1 MTADNPRERPWPDAT
16 LGTKGAVLAFLGF
29 LHTTAVNKLVGLTEE
44 QARHAPLPTSPSV
57 SALGIVKHLTAV
69 QRQHFQIHIGRA
81 DLPALWSH
89 DDTTAEFRIGPGET
103 VAGVVAAFDA
113 EWATS
118 RYTLAG
124 ADWTFPTEAYGRPV
138 VIGRLVVDVLQETA
152 RHVGQLDVVRELI
165 DGSTGE

>member
-1 MTADNPRERPWPDAT
+1 MTADPLRERPWPDGA
-16 LGTKGAVLAFLGF
+16 LGTEAAVLEFLEF
-29 LHTTAVNKLVGLTEE
+29 LHTTAVNKLAGLRED

-69 QRQHFQIHIGRA
+69 QRQHVQIHIGRA
-81 DLPALWSH
+81 DLPLLWSH
-89 DDTTAEFRIGPGET
+89 DDTTAEFRIAPGET
-103 VAGVVAAFDA
+103 VAGVVAAFDT

-118 RYTLAG
+118 RDTLTA
-124 ADWTFPTEAYGRPV
+124 ADWTLTTEAYGRPV

-152 RHVGQLDVVRELI
+152 RHVGQLDVLRELL

>member
-1 MTADNPRERPWPDAT
+1 V
-16 LGTKGAVLAFLGF
+16 LGFLGF
-29 LHTTAVNKLVGLTEE
+29 LHTTAVNKLSGLGED

-57 SALGIVKHLTAV
+57 SPLGIVKHLTAV
-69 QRQHFQIHIGRA
+69 QRQHVQIHIGRA
-81 DLPALWSH
+81 DLPLLWSH
-89 DDTTAEFRIGPGET
+89 DDTTADFRIGPDET

-113 EWATS
+113 EWAAS
-118 RYTLAG
+118 RDTLAA
-124 ADWTFPTEAYGRPV
+124 ADWTLTTEAYGRPV